1 MTQTS
6 RPSSPI
12 SVLVVD
18 MQPLMQFAIRETFA
32 SHGRIQV
39 VASVQTVDE
48 AVARIRQHQPQV
60 ILYNVTESIHQ
71 LQSAIR
77 ALLEAAQRARLSLK
91 VCVFSPETDPRI
103 IAAAHEAG
111 ASGYLITHYDGIR
124 LTEMIEAAAQD
135 SIYDND
141 EMQSAQTYH
150 SSPDAALLVQRL
162 TPREQEILRA
172 LLDGSTNQRIADEL
186 QIRLSTVKKHTGNV
200 YTKLG
205 VNNRAEAL
213 SFVMHNNLWGMLD
226 GI

>member
-6 RPSSPI
+6 RPSSTI

-18 MQPLMQFAIRETFA
+18 VQPLMQFAIRETLI

-77 ALLEAAQRARLSLK
+77 MLLDTAQRARLPVK
-91 VCVFSPETDPRI
+91 VCVFSSETDPRT
-103 IAAAHEAG
+103 IAAAREAG
-111 ASGYLITHYDGIR
+111 ASGYLITHYDGMR
-124 LTEMIEAAAQD
+124 LTEMIEIVAQGGV
-135 SIYDND
+135 YENE
-141 EMQSAQTYH
+141 EMHGSLTYQPN
-150 SSPDAALLVQRL
+150 PDAMLLVQRL
-162 TPREQEILRA
+162 TPREQEILRE
-172 LLDGSTNQRIADEL
+172 LLDGSTNQSIADEL

-213 SFVMHNNLWGMLD
+213 SFIMHNNLWSMLD